1 MKKAKILRVDYVNT
15 SRSGN
20 GQYCGQ
26 FLIDSC
32 LEEIYGGV
40 DSSWN
45 NVLRNLDGKEC
56 LVDYKILR
64 NKFVIVE
71 LKEL

>member
-1 MKKAKILRVDYVNT
+1 MRKAKILRVDYVNT
-15 SRSGN
+15 SRNGN
-20 GQYCGQ
+20 GQYRGQ
-26 FLIDSC
+26 FLIDDC
-32 LEEIYGGV
+32 LIEIYGGV

-45 NVLRNLDGKEC
+45 NVLHNLEGKGC

-71 LKEL
+71 LKGL